1 MEGTAK
7 RVLMGEGKS
16 IRLGRAKPF
25 RPQELIERGGRGG
38 RYGAGYGLG
47 VG

>member
-16 IRLGRAKPF
+16 IRLRRAKAF

-38 RYGAGYGLG
+38 QYSAVYGLG